1 MLAPGRQIGED
12 VDDALGPE
20 RTLRGWLR
28 RATLDSEGS
37 QPGRAGSEVP
47 DRTTL
52 KG

>member
-20 RTLRGWLR
+20 RARLGWLR
-28 RATLDSEGS
+28 RARLDSEGS

>member
-1 MLAPGRQIGED
+1 MLAPGRQVGED

-20 RTLRGWLR
+20 RALLGWLH

-47 DRTTL
+47 GPTTL